1 MVLMSVGTF
10 DGADWTALESQKLLH
25 PQINRIGPNTLLLA
39 KRLSGIEQEQ
49 WPITNALLNCRLRI
63 TGNL

>member
-25 PQINRIGPNTLLLA
+25 PQINLIGPNTLLLA
-39 KRLSGIEQEQ
+39 K
-49 WPITNALLNCRLRI
+49 
-63 TGNL
+63 

>member
-25 PQINRIGPNTLLLA
+25 PQINLIEPNTVLFA
-39 KRLSGIEQEQ
+39 K
-49 WPITNALLNCRLRI
+49 
-63 TGNL
+63 